1 LSASAAAKQGKTALL
16 LVCLVTMDKIVG
28 IEGGKKAVVLYILGS
43 ETNNLALEN
52 IEIPGC
58 SRRQVRVRV
67 TDTTFLLPNVDFVSY
82 VTGGVPK
89 FFLKKGWI
97 PFQ

>member
-1 LSASAAAKQGKTALL
+1 LIYAAVKRGKTALL
-16 LVCLVTMDKIVG
+16 LIRVVTMDKIAGV
-28 IEGGKKAVVLYILGS
+28 EGGKQAIVQYTFGS

-67 TDTTFLLPNVDFVSY
+67 TDTTFLLPNVDFVS
-82 VTGGVPK
+82 
-89 FFLKKGWI
+89 
-97 PFQ
+97 